1 MSRVS
6 AIALRELK
14 TFFVSPLAYVVAAMF
29 MLGVGFLFY
38 AIILSTREASLRP
51 LFQNMAVVFLLLV
64 PALTMRLL
72 AEERKTG
79 TIELLMTSPI
89 TDASIVWGKFLASV
103 GFLAFLLAC
112 TLIFPLSLV
121 LVGGKPEWPPIWSGY
136 VAIFLM
142 GASFMA
148 IGLMASS
155 FTNNQ
160 IVAALIAFVISLI
173 IWLLPAIGS
182 VFGSPISDAFQYMSI
197 ISHMEN
203 MARGVVDSSDILYY
217 LSVIGTA
224 LLITVKS
231 VNVYHW
237 R

>member
-1 MSRVS
+1 MSKVW

-14 TFFVSPLAYVVAAMF
+14 TYFVSPLAYVVAAMF

-64 PALTMRLL
+64 PALAMRLL
-72 AEERKTG
+72 AEERKAG

-89 TDASIVWGKFLASV
+89 TDASIVWGKFLASI

-112 TLIFPLSLV
+112 TLVFPLAIV
-121 LVGGKPEWPPIWSGY
+121 LVGGKPEWAPIWSGY
-136 VAIFLM
+136 LAIFLL
-142 GASFMA
+142 GSSFMA
-148 IGLMASS
+148 
-155 FTNNQ
+155 NNQ
-160 IVAALIAFVISLI
+160 IVAALVAFVLSLI
-173 IWLLPAIGS
+173 IWLLPAVGS
-182 VFGSPISDAFQYMSI
+182 VFGSPVSEAFQYMSI

-203 MARGVVDSSDILYY
+203 MARGVVDSSDIVYY
-217 LSVIGTA
+217 FSVIGVA

>member
-1 MSRVS
+1 MSKVT
-6 AIALRELK
+6 AIAMRELRSY
-14 TFFVSPLAYVVAAMF
+14 FVSPLAYVVAAMF
-29 MLGVGFLFY
+29 MLGVGFLFF
-38 AIILSTREASLRP
+38 AIVLSTREASLRP
-51 LFQNMAVVFLLLV
+51 LFQNIAVVFLLLV

-89 TDASIVWGKFLASV
+89 TDASIVWGKFLASM
-103 GFLAFLLAC
+103 GFLAFLLAL
-112 TLIFPLSLV
+112 TGVFPLALV
-121 LVGGKPEWPPIWSGY
+121 MVGGKPEWAPIGTGY
-136 VAIFLM
+136 LAVFLM

-160 IVAALIAFVISLI
+160 IVAALVAFVISLI
-173 IWLLPAIGS
+173 IWLLPAVGS
-182 VFGSPISDAFQYMSI
+182 VFGSPISEAFQYMSI
-197 ISHMEN
+197 ISHLEN
-203 MARGVVDSSDILYY
+203 MARGVVDSSDIIYY
-217 LSVIGTA
+217 VSVIGTA

>member
-1 MSRVS
+1 MSKVT
-6 AIALRELK
+6 AIAMRELR
-14 TFFVSPLAYVVAAMF
+14 TYFVSPLAYVVAAMF

-38 AIILSTREASLRP
+38 AIVLSTKEASLRP
-51 LFQNMAVVFLLLV
+51 LFQNMAVIFLLLV

-79 TIELLMTSPI
+79 TIELLMTSPV
-89 TDASIVWGKFLASV
+89 TDASIVWGKFLASI
-103 GFLAFLLAC
+103 GFLAFLLVL
-112 TLIFPLSLV
+112 TGVFPLAL
-121 LVGGKPEWPPIWSGY
+121 LAVGGKPEWAPMWSGY
-136 VAIFLM
+136 LAVFLM

-155 FTNNQ
+155 LTNNQ
-160 IVAALIAFVISLI
+160 IVAALMAFVISLI
-173 IWLLPAIGS
+173 IWLLPAVGG
-182 VFGSPISDAFQYMSI
+182 VFGSPISEAFQYMSI
-197 ISHMEN
+197 ISHLEN
-203 MARGVVDSSDILYY
+203 MSRGVIDTSDIIYY
-217 LSVIGTA
+217 LSIIGAA